1 MLCTKIIMPW
11 TNNSYRMKLPTK
23 KDMCEVLSN
32 TSATPM
38 KEKIWKWKT
47 NISNAGQN
55 LFLNPWNL
63 DELVNQQ
70 TGAKNWDTK
79 GNFIN
84 KRRKELPIKKKKK
97 TREEKSMRKDKLPF
111 RTTRKNIERQ
121 NLVSCNSIKLKSL
134 NILILRRKKTKK
146 FSQYVD
152 DLHMKNVNKSCLCI
166 SYPTKRR
173 TTTNRGIAFLALG
186 CS

>member
-1 MLCTKIIMPW
+1 MNTLCTKIIMPW

-23 KDMCEVLSN
+23 KDMCVKFW
-32 TSATPM
+32 AIHQQHQW

-47 NISNAGQN
+47 NISNEGQN

-70 TGAKNWDTK
+70 TGAKNWDMK

-84 KRRKELPIKKKKK
+84 KRR
-97 TREEKSMRKDKLPF
+97 KSMRKDKLPF
-111 RTTRKNIERQ
+111 RTTRKDTERQ
-121 NLVSCNSIKLKSL
+121 NLVSCNSFKLKSL
-134 NILILRRKKTKK
+134 NMLILRRKKTKK

-152 DLHMKNVNKSCLCI
+152 DLHMKNVNKSCLCV

>member
-1 MLCTKIIMPW
+1 MPW

-23 KDMCEVLSN
+23 KDMCVKFW
-32 TSATPM
+32 AIHQQYQW

-70 TGAKNWDTK
+70 TRAKNWDMK

-84 KRRKELPIKKKKK
+84 KRRK
-97 TREEKSMRKDKLPF
+97 SMRKDKLPF
-111 RTTRKNIERQ
+111 GTTRKNIERQ
-121 NLVSCNSIKLKSL
+121 NLVSCNAIKLKSL
-134 NILILRRKKTKK
+134 NMLILNRKKKK
-146 FSQYVD
+146 KVSQYVD
-152 DLHMKNVNKSCLCI
+152 DLHMKKVNKSCLCI

-173 TTTNRGIAFLALG
+173 TTTNRGIAFLAFG